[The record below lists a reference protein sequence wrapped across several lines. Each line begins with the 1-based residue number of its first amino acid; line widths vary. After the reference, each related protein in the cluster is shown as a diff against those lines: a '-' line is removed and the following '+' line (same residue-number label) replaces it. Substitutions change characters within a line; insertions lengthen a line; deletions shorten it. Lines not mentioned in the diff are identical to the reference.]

1 MARNK
6 PQKMTGRI
14 SSRQNKVLQ
23 ALAEGQTGS
32 DICTRMGVRPGSI
45 NRWMKDKLFRAEL
58 ASRIEASR
66 QMGNILLIRC
76 MPDAAENLASLMKDE
91 NAETARKACV
101 DVLKLQNLLT
111 QHKNTQADKAPA
123 EMDPKLAER
132 LLKALA
138 EDQ

>member
-1 MARNK
+1 MAMNK
-6 PQKMTGRI
+6 PQKTTFRLTP
-14 SSRQNKVLQ
+14 RQNKVLQ
-23 ALAEGQTGS
+23 ALAEGQTGL
-32 DICTRMGVRPGSI
+32 DICTRMGVKPGNL
-45 NRWMKDKLFRAEL
+45 NRWMNNKLFCNEL
-58 ASRIEASR
+58 ARRIEASR

-76 MPDAAENLASLMKDE
+76 MPDAAENLASLMKAE

-111 QHKNTQADKAPA
+111 PKKSSEPAPAPA

>member
-6 PQKMTGRI
+6 PQKAIGRI
-14 SSRQNKVLQ
+14 NSRQNKVLQ

-32 DICTRMGVRPGSI
+32 DICTQMGVRPGNL
-45 NRWMKDKLFRAEL
+45 NRWMNNKLFRNEL
-58 ASRIEASR
+58 ARRIEASR

-76 MPDAAENLASLMKDE
+76 MPDAAEKLAGLMKSE
-91 NAETARKACV
+91 NHETARKACV

-111 QHKNTQADKAPA
+111 QRKSSEAAHAPA
-123 EMDPKLAER
+123 QMDPKLAER